1 MFITT
6 QGIVLRT
13 YPFRDKKLIAKIFT
27 RDCGLIS
34 CIIKKDPSQI
44 MLSELLTIAEITYKK
59 SRNQNM
65 FYLKEVR
72 VEYVYRSLTRNPKKI
87 RCAIMLC
94 EILTKCLTEKNIEV
108 YLFIINS
115 FKFLDQ
121 QKDTWTG
128 FESLFLIKICHVWG
142 IQPLMDDRMSK
153 EDTFVLNIESGVFE
167 VFFGQKEDV
176 VVPPKESLEIYNL
189 SKIPF
194 ESLASYSITENL
206 NTRIL
211 NYLIL
216 YISGHLSDLSSLK
229 SLKILKQLI

>member
-27 RDCGLIS
+27 RDFGLIS
-34 CIIKKDPSQI
+34 CIIKKNPGQI

-72 VEYVYRSLTRNPKKI
+72 VEYVYGSLTRNPKKI
-87 RCAIMLC
+87 QCAIMLC
-94 EILTKCLTEKNIEV
+94 EILTKCLNEKNIEV
-108 YLFIINS
+108 YLFIING
-115 FKFLDQ
+115 FKFLDK

-128 FESLFLIKICHVWG
+128 FESLFLIKICHVLG
-142 IQPLMDDRMSK
+142 IQPLMDDRISK
-153 EDTFVLNIESGVFE
+153 EDTFVLNIESGIFE
-167 VFFGQKEDV
+167 VFVGQKGGV
-176 VVPPKESLEIYNL
+176 IVPPKESLEIYSL
-189 SKIPF
+189 SEIPF

-206 NTRIL
+206 NARVL

-216 YISGHLSDLSSLK
+216 YISSHLANLSNLK